1 MINQSR
7 LSAANNIPASRGAQ
21 DERRSTENMFSPVG
35 GPQDGS
41 EQASALN
48 GLQPLNNGAAAGGG
62 NSFSQLLELS
72 KMDKPEVQ
80 PAKKERTDKQTVD
93 APKAAKEPE
102 KKDKTETA
110 VQRKTVKTKEKKV
123 QPEDNELALSQLLT
137 AQQTPAKTNGQE
149 QQNLKPQEQQT
160 LKPQEQQIL
169 KPQEQQSL
177 KPIELQKM
185 KNRSSADPLQ
195 FQNLREQMNSS
206 ESAFDMNSNLNGSA
220 KDTKELST
228 LQNSNAEQSQSLTDI
243 MKSLNS
249 KMDTLSELPQK
260 RRDEVLVQPKAD
272 QFADLSAKFDD
283 VKFEFIPN
291 TEASQAGA
299 KVLSGMNNNDLQNN
313 ELMKRMAELEWSQN
327 DLAIRDLLSQQAI
340 QEQAL
345 EKMTI
350 ERLDQLAA
358 MKNGQL
364 DRLQMQDLQSAR
376 MLKDM
381 MMQDAQ
387 SAAQS
392 QWLSYRDLPADQRI
406 MLESMNAGNAQQG
419 FTSGSASQNQQGG
432 SAVNGRLAN
441 PTDSSPN
448 MILTR
453 DAVTEVHSL
462 PSMAQ
467 DHSGNTNGGQNSSSK
482 SLPQNNETSAVG
494 SAGSVRDAQSK
505 TNGGA
510 FDAAEKADAKAR
522 ESERTREMARAAAL
536 RTQSIA
542 SELAAKGGGT
552 AKVQIKDRQ
561 LGVVELR
568 ISMSDNNKVNVELIA
583 NNERIKNELEK
594 QSEDLK
600 SGLEKHKVVLEGV
613 RFATDTKLGDSSSQ
627 NSSQSDS
634 SRANQQQQQQQNF
647 SSFSQNSSGSQ
658 QQNFSGGER
667 FFEGPRLPLSG
678 QNASPDNAR
687 KNYSGKNDSQTNV
700 QRNANGSLKVTA

>member
-7 LSAANNIPASRGAQ
+7 LSAANNIPASRSAQ
-21 DERRSTENMFSPVG
+21 DERRSSENMFSPVG

-41 EQASALN
+41 EQTSALN

-80 PAKKERTDKQTVD
+80 PTKKERTDKQTVNE
-93 APKAAKEPE
+93 PKAEKETE

-123 QPEDNELALSQLLT
+123 QSEDTELALTQLLT
-137 AQQTPAKTNGQE
+137 AQQTPAKANGQE
-149 QQNLKPQEQQT
+149 QQNLKPQEQQV
-160 LKPQEQQIL
+160 L

-177 KPIELQKM
+177 KPIEQQKM

-195 FQNLREQMNSS
+195 FQDLRDQVNSS
-206 ESAFDMNSNLNGSA
+206 ESAFNLNSNLNG
-220 KDTKELST
+220 KDTDTKELGA
-228 LQNSNAEQSQSLTDI
+228 LQNSKPDQSQSLTDI
-243 MKSLNS
+243 MKALNS
-249 KMDTLSELPQK
+249 KMDTLSALPQK
-260 RRDEVLVQPKAD
+260 GKDEVFVQPKSD

-283 VKFEFIPN
+283 VKFEFTPN

-299 KVLSGMNNNDLQNN
+299 KVLSGMNTNDLQNT

-327 DLAIRDLLSQQAI
+327 DLAIRDILSQQAI

-345 EKMTI
+345 EKMTVD
-350 ERLDQLAA
+350 RLDQLAA
-358 MKNGQL
+358 LKNGQL

-376 MLKDM
+376 MFKEM
-381 MMQDAQ
+381 MLQDAQ
-387 SAAQS
+387 AAAQS

-419 FTSGSASQNQQGG
+419 FASGSASQNQQGG

-467 DHSGNTNGGQNSSSK
+467 DHSGNTNGGQNSSSR

-510 FDAAEKADAKAR
+510 FDVAEKADAKAR

-687 KNYSGKNDSQTNV
+687 KNYSGKNDAQTNV